1 MYPLAHAG
9 FAVAVGHLASDRIA
23 LPRHGLALLALGA
36 LIPDLLD
43 KSFGYLLLQIP
54 QGRLIGHTLLFA
66 AVWVVLA
73 HAADTDPWTPDG
85 AGPYALSALGAVAA
99 GILTH
104 LLVDLPGPRILL
116 WPAYGVGFPLRLEH
130 VPGAFDLVRFLLERP
145 AYIVAE
151 AAGAVALGAVVWERR
166 GSP

>member
-54 QGRLIGHTLLFA
+54 QGRLVGHTLLFA
-66 AVWVVLA
+66 AVWA
-73 HAADTDPWTPDG
+73 GSAYAADAGPWTREDAPVPG
-85 AGPYALSALGAVAA
+85 LPALGAVAV
-99 GILTH
+99 GVLTH
-104 LLVDLPGPRILL
+104 LLLDLPGPRVLL
-116 WPAYGVGFPLRLEH
+116 WPAYGVGFPLQLER
-130 VPGAFDLVRFLLERP
+130 VPGAVDLVRFLLERP
-145 AYIVAE
+145 AYLVAE
-151 AAGAVALGAVVWERR
+151 GAGAVALGAVVWERR